1 MYVSSVVA
9 HRRREEITEAY
20 PTEALGP
27 NTTGYCVD
35 YYLSAILSWVDLHAE
50 RSLAKWR
57 VNDFDQG
64 FGGGRYISVQ
74 WIIGGYGLLDL
85 ID

>member
-1 MYVSSVVA
+1 
-9 HRRREEITEAY
+9 
-20 PTEALGP
+20 
-27 NTTGYCVD
+27 
-35 YYLSAILSWVDLHAE
+35 LSWVDLHAE
-50 RSLAKWR
+50 RSFAKWH

-74 WIIGGYGLLDL
+74 WIIGGYGLLEL